1 MFTHIMV
8 GANDIE
14 ASKNFYDA
22 VLGTLGCKPGILS
35 INTTNQK
42 RYIYI
47 HEKNMFIISEPING
61 EPASIGNGSTI
72 GFSVPDV
79 ETGNAWHQAGL
90 DNGGESCEDPPG
102 VRDVKKL
109 MGTDMYLAYLR
120 DPSGNKICALKRMG

>member
-1 MFTHIMV
+1 MFTHVMV

-14 ASKNFYDA
+14 ASKTFYDPI
-22 VLGTLGCKPGILS
+22 LGTLGCKPGILS

-79 ETGNAWHQAGL
+79 ELAIMSTVL
-90 DNGGESCEDPPG
+90 IMVESR
-102 VRDVKKL
+102 VRVL
-109 MGTDMYLAYLR
+109 QE
-120 DPSGNKICALKRMG
+120 